1 MPVIKL
7 NAVLVLAAA
16 ALGVAMGEWL
26 RRRVPLLTRWSIPA
40 PVAGGLVYAVVL
52 LVLRDRVVNFEI
64 DTVLRDLL
72 MVAFFTSIGM
82 SASWKVVRAGGV
94 QVMLF
99 LALATAGA
107 AAQNALGICLAKVF
121 GVNPLVGI
129 VSGAVALAGGPATS
143 LAFGATFE
151 KLGLPGAATL
161 GLASATFG
169 ILAAGV
175 LAGYRGARFARGLPG
190 GGTAA
195 RARLESA
202 PAAGPLLPQMLAMA
216 VAMGAGYLIST
227 GIEQVGVVLPGYIGA
242 MIAAAVLRNADDRWG
257 FLRVEPAQM
266 AVLGN
271 AALSLFI
278 VMALLTLKLWELARL
293 ALPMVAMLAA
303 QVALVWLLCAAV
315 YRLMGRDYEAA
326 VMTSGYCGF
335 MLGTTANS
343 LAAMD
348 ELEREFGAAPRA
360 FIVVPLVGG
369 FLIDFTNAL
378 VITVFANLA
387 R

>member
-1 MPVIKL
+1 MPVVRL
-7 NAVLVLAAA
+7 NAVLVLAIA

-26 RRRVPLLTRWSIPA
+26 RRRVPLLVRWSIPA
-40 PVAGGLVYAVVL
+40 PIAGGLVYAAL
-52 LVLRDRVVNFEI
+52 LLALRDRVVNVEV

-82 SASWKVVRAGGV
+82 SASWKVVRAGGP
-94 QVMLF
+94 QVLLF
-99 LALATAGA
+99 LLLATAGA
-107 AAQNALGICLAKVF
+107 ALQNALGIGLAHAF

-143 LAFGATFE
+143 LAFGNTFE

-175 LAGYRGARFARGLPG
+175 LAGYRGASFARRLSG
-190 GGTAA
+190 GGAPCT
-195 RARLESA
+195 RLDTGR
-202 PAAGPLLPQMLAMA
+202 PGGPLLPAILVMS
-216 VAMGAGYLIST
+216 VAMGAGYLISSA
-227 GIEQVGVVLPGYIGA
+227 IERGGVVLPGYIGA
-242 MIAAAVLRNADDRWG
+242 MIAAAILRNIDDRRH
-257 FLRVEPAQM
+257 FLRLDPAQ
-266 AVLGN
+266 VSTLGN

-293 ALPMVAMLAA
+293 ALPMLAMLLA
-303 QVALVWLLCAAV
+303 QTVLVWLLCVAV
-315 YRLMGRDYEAA
+315 FRMMGRDYEAA
-326 VMTSGYCGF
+326 VMSAGYCGF

-360 FIVVPLVGG
+360 FVVVPLVGG

-378 VITVFANLA
+378 VITVCANLVK
-387 R
+387 